1 MKVFFGKIE
10 KQNEY
15 NNFKCI
21 SKRIKYFG
29 GINPGDYAFIRVGND
44 GANVSRLWKLEH
56 IIQDSSTNEY
66 IAQFDSQSVLTFNE
80 IHTDELVLLKLFK
93 IDVNLAQKTKGR
105 GVDFIELTLTDSS
118 EFLNCIQNQQTF
130 ESYVNNSA
138 NSRKIVVVPN
148 DTTAPSDINIQL
160 IKENNTFVLYSKQK
174 DYLERNNKDFLAGI
188 RDKFKPSRYTEL
200 TDALNNDKNFR
211 DSGQKPIPRRVKKW
225 LDDGGTGYD
234 ISLNNLY
241 DMFCSDQPMVNI
253 NNHANAINPNNTFVG
268 NPSGQGVNNMNIE
281 DELKKYIEVNN
292 FKQIVLTGA
301 PGTGKTYSVK
311 KYVGSG
317 TNMQFVQFHPSYDY
331 SDFVEGLRPIMFST
345 SGNPTFVRMD
355 GIFKEFCRKVVE
367 ENYENSYNVSLQKLA
382 KNNEITYEDFVRGY
396 AETESSV
403 QQKYFFIIDE
413 INRADLSKVFG
424 ELMYCLETSYRGIN
438 NRIKTQYSNLT
449 TYVSNNGVG
458 EEIKF
463 DCFKNGFFI
472 PNNVYIIG
480 TMNDIDRSVEAF
492 DFALRRRFEWIDI
505 QANEVFHSG
514 ATEML
519 KSLSPQQIDDLTT
532 KAQNMNNVIS
542 NDGKYFML
550 NDAYHIGHAY
560 FKSYD
565 GTDASLKRIFE
576 TNITSILKE
585 YTRGRNK
592 QEVEDRLIKPCRDAL
607 GVK

>member
-1 MKVFFGKIE
+1 MRVFWGLIKN
-10 KQNEY
+10 KTEY
-15 NNFKCI
+15 DNNKCI
-21 SKRIKYFG
+21 SPTSTYFG
-29 GINPGDYAFIRVGND
+29 DMQPGDYAFVRVGKD
-44 GANVSRLWKLEH
+44 GAKVSRLWELTN
-56 IIQDSSTNEY
+56 IQQDSSTKKY
-66 IAQFDSQSVLTFNE
+66 VAQFREVITFTTMK
-80 IHTDELVLLKLFK
+80 TDELVLLKLFK
-93 IDVNLAQKTKGR
+93 IDTNLANGTKRPGP
-105 GVDFIELTLTDSS
+105 GFIELSLTDLN
-118 EFLNCIQNQQTF
+118 EFVNCTQSRTTF
-130 ESYVNNSA
+130 EAYVNNST
-138 NSRKIVVVPN
+138 NSRKFVVVPDN
-148 DTTAPSDINIQL
+148 STPKSDIDIQF
-160 IKENNTFVLYSKQK
+160 IKENGLFVLYN
-174 DYLERNNKDFLAGI
+174 DDKDFLDEI
-188 RDKFKPSRYTEL
+188 KNKIKPNHYLEL
-200 TDALNNDKNFR
+200 AEAINNGLIGPNDRTDLQD
-211 DSGQKPIPRRVKKW
+211 VKTW
-225 LDDGGTGYD
+225 LDGGGIANG
-234 ISLNNLY
+234 ISLQNFY
-241 DMFCSDQPMVNI
+241 DMFCTPKLDFNKTTK
-253 NNHANAINPNNTFVG
+253 ATKTNNTFIG
-268 NPSGQGVNNMNIE
+268 NQGSQGVNNMNIE

-331 SDFVEGLRPIMFST
+331 SDFVEGLRPIMLT
-345 SGNPTFVRMD
+345 QGGNPTFVRMD

-382 KNNEITYEDFVRGY
+382 ENNEITFEDFVRGY
-396 AETESSV
+396 AEIESNV
-403 QQKYFFIIDE
+403 EQKYFFIIDE

-463 DCFKNGFFI
+463 DCFKDGFFI

-505 QANEVFHSG
+505 QANEVFNSG

-542 NDGKYFML
+542 NEGKYFML

-565 GTDASLKRIFE
+565 GSDASLKRIFE